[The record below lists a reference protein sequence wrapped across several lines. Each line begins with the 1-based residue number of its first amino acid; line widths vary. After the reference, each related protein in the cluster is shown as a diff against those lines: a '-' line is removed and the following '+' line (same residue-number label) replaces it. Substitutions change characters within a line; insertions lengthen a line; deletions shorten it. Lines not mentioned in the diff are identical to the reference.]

1 MSNCFP
7 RWVRPLTTGGLAAL
21 VLWLCLP
28 HQLSARELQLDV
40 DPFYAESVLK
50 GAFGSKPVY
59 FFIGPSPLMEKA
71 VVAFIESAQKSLDV
85 CVFDLD
91 LPEFADAFLAAHA
104 RGVKVRI
111 LLHNANAEKAYP
123 IIEQLRTMKAEGILT
138 LVNNKSGL
146 MHNKFMV
153 ADGESVWTGSYNLT
167 RNGSRFN
174 DNHVIV
180 LESPQLAYNYTRE
193 WQEIAEGRHG
203 KRLAYPTPYPR
214 VTIGTVEIHN
224 LFTPEDDVR
233 AAMVDVIDKAK
244 SEIAIMA
251 YSFTDGAMVE
261 AIDRA
266 VKRGVRVIIVLDT
279 DMSSHPTAKTR
290 ELRATGA
297 SVRLSP
303 GILLHHKVIVAD
315 REIVVLGSANFSQ
328 AAFEKNDENVLI
340 IKSPTFAGA
349 MIRETQRVWR
359 AEPYSI
365 TKWRTRLPTS
375 AGTVAPSVS
384 ADPTSSGPT
393 APGFR

>member
-1 MSNCFP
+1 MK
-7 RWVRPLTTGGLAAL
+7 RWSGRGGKWLACALGACVLALGTGEAAG
-21 VLWLCLP
+21 
-28 HQLSARELQLDV
+28 RELRLDV

-50 GAFGSKPVY
+50 GAFDGHPVY

-71 VVAFIESAQKSLDV
+71 VVAFIESAEKTLDV

-91 LPEFADAFLAAHA
+91 MPEFADALLAAHS
-104 RGVKVRI
+104 RGVKVRV
-111 LLHNANAEKAYP
+111 LLHAPNAEKAYP
-123 IIEQLRTMKAEGILT
+123 ILEQLKAMKAEGILT
-138 LVNNKSGL
+138 LVHNKSGL

-153 ADGESVWTGSYNLT
+153 ADGETVWTGSYNLT

-180 LESPQLAYNYTRE
+180 LDSAQLAYNYERE
-193 WQEIAEGRHG
+193 FQEILEGRHG
-203 KRLAYPTPYPR
+203 RRLAYPTPYPR
-214 VTIGTVEIHN
+214 VTIGTVEVQN

-233 AAMVDVIDKAK
+233 AAMVGVIDGAK
-244 SEIAIMA
+244 TELAIMA
-251 YSFTDGAMVE
+251 YSFTDGSMVE
-261 AIDRA
+261 AIGRA

-303 GILLHHKVIVAD
+303 GVLLHHKVIVAD
-315 REIVVLGSANFSQ
+315 REKVVLGSANFSQ

-340 IKSPTFAGA
+340 IRSAAFGGA

-359 AEPYSI
+359 AEPYSV
-365 TKWRTRLPTS
+365 TKWRTRLPVS
-375 AGTVAPSVS
+375 AGAE
-384 ADPTSSGPT
+384 
-393 APGFR
+393 R